1 MASIESDRM
10 INLRSLGGER
20 FLDEVEK
27 GVPGHA
33 GTIPIEDI
41 GRQNWNLLR
50 EDLPLPLAVL
60 KQDTL
65 LHNVRW
71 MQRFVEESGAAIAP
85 HGKTTMSPALFDLQ
99 MRAGAWGITL
109 STAHQVKV
117 ARRFGISR
125 ILMANQ
131 LVGRQNI
138 EYVLEEL
145 KRDPSFN
152 FWCLADSTENVAQLA
167 EAAQGVGGGRPLRLL
182 VEIGYA
188 GGRTGCRDH
197 ETAIAVARAVA
208 AAAPYLALEG
218 VEGFEG
224 LMAGGTPTEST
235 SLVDSFLDRVAA
247 VAGDCAREKLFAPGD
262 VLLSAG
268 GSIYY
273 DLVATR
279 LRAVDIGRPTKVIL
293 RSGCYITHDDVLYRR
308 VFEALR
314 QRRPELAAMDGGLR
328 PALEIWAYVQ
338 SRPEPGKAILG
349 FGKRDASYDDPP
361 VPLKWYRPGQSM
373 TAPASLSP
381 GHRVTHLNDQ
391 HCHMVIPV
399 DSSLA
404 VGDLVALGIS
414 HPCLTFDKW
423 RIIPVVDDNYT
434 CVSAIRTYF

>member
-1 MASIESDRM
+1 M
-10 INLRSLGGER
+10 ISLHPRSGER
-20 FLDEVEK
+20 PLDEVEK
-27 GVPGHA
+27 GMPGHA
-33 GTIPIEDI
+33 GTIPIDAV

-50 EDLPLPLAVL
+50 EDLPLPVAVL
-60 KQDTL
+60 KHDAL

-85 HGKTTMSPALFDLQ
+85 HGKTTLSPALFDLQ
-99 MRAGAWGITL
+99 LAAGAWGVTVA
-109 STAHQVKV
+109 TVHQLQV
-117 ARRFGISR
+117 ARHFGFSR

-131 LVGRQNI
+131 LVGRSNI

-145 KRDPSFN
+145 KRDPAFE
-152 FWCLADSTENVAQLA
+152 FWCLADSTENVARLA
-167 EAAQGVGGGRPLRLL
+167 EAAQRVGVDRPLRLL

-188 GGRTGCRDH
+188 GGRTGCRDQ

-208 AAAPYLALEG
+208 AAAPHLALG
-218 VEGFEG
+218 GIEGFEG
-224 LMAGGTPTEST
+224 LMGGGTLADSIA
-235 SLVDSFLDRVAA
+235 SVDTFLNRVAA
-247 VAGDCAREKLFAPGD
+247 AAEVCASEELFAPGE

-279 LRAVDIGRPTKVIL
+279 LRAVDIGRPTKVVL
-293 RSGCYITHDDVLYRR
+293 RSGCYITHDDILYRR

-338 SRPEPGKAILG
+338 SRPERGKAILG

-361 VPLKWYRPGQSM
+361 VPLKWYRPGQS
-373 TAPASLSP
+373 TAAPVSLPSD
-381 GHRVTHLNDQ
+381 HRVTHLNDQ
-391 HCHMVIPV
+391 HCHMIVPV
-399 DSSLA
+399 DSPLA
-404 VGDLVALGIS
+404 VGDMVSFGIS

-423 RIIPVVDDNYT
+423 RVIPIVDDSYT

>member
-1 MASIESDRM
+1 M
-10 INLRSLGGER
+10 
-20 FLDEVEK
+20 
-27 GVPGHA
+27 PGHA
-33 GTIPIEDI
+33 GTIPIEAV

-60 KQDTL
+60 KHDAL

-99 MRAGAWGITL
+99 MAAGAWGITVA
-109 STAHQVKV
+109 TVHQLQV
-117 ARRFGISR
+117 ARHFGFSR

-131 LVGRQNI
+131 LVGRNNI
-138 EYVLEEL
+138 EYVLSEL
-145 KRDPSFN
+145 KNDPAFE
-152 FWCLADSTENVAQLA
+152 FWCLADFTMNVRRLS
-167 EAAQGVGGGRPLRLL
+167 EAAQRIEVGRPLRLL

-188 GGRTGCRDH
+188 GGRTGCRDQ
-197 ETAIAVARAVA
+197 ETAVEVARAIA
-208 AAAPYLALEG
+208 AAGPHLVLG
-218 VEGFEG
+218 GIEGFEG
-224 LMAGGTPTEST
+224 LMGGGTPANGVD
-235 SLVDSFLDRVAA
+235 LVDTFLNRVAA
-247 VAGDCAREKLFAPGD
+247 VAEICAREELFAPGE

-268 GSIYY
+268 GSMYY

-279 LRAVDIGRPTKVIL
+279 LRAVNIGYPTKVVL
-293 RSGCYITHDDVLYRR
+293 RSGCYITHDDILYRR

-328 PALEIWAYVQ
+328 SALEIWAYVQ
-338 SRPEPGKAILG
+338 SRPERGKAILG

-361 VPLKWYRPGQSM
+361 IPLKWYRPGQSM
-373 TAPASLSP
+373 TAPAALPP

-391 HCHMVIPV
+391 HCHLVLPD
-399 DSSLA
+399 DSPLD
-404 VGDLVALGIS
+404 VGDMVAFGIS

-423 RIIPVVDDNYT
+423 RVMPVVDDNYN